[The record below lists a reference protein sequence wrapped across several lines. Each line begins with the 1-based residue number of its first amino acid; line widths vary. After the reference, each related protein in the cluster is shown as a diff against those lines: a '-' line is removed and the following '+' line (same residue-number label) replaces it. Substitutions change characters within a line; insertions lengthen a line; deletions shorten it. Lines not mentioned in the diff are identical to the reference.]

1 MRLFKRR
8 QKQASQKQEAIAL
21 GIAERL
27 LRFQRKLADRL
38 NKGAAGLPLNTVK
51 VLLML
56 FCLLFTAVNL
66 YLLIN
71 SI

>member
-1 MRLFKRR
+1 MRLFRKRTR
-8 QKQASQKQEAIAL
+8 DASPKQEAIAL
-21 GIAERL
+21 DIAGRL

-38 NKGAAGLPLNTVK
+38 NKGAAGLPPNTVK
-51 VLLML
+51 VLLIL
-56 FCLLFTAVNL
+56 FCLLFAAVNL